1 MSATP
6 SLTVVVLITG
16 EADRLAAQARQLL
29 FDLRYYAE
37 RNPDA
42 VNILI
47 VFDGARWRAC
57 FSEEE
62 LSIHGA
68 KLTTLAGPHELPG
81 RMLNAVLDEVST
93 AWLVVLGIG
102 TEISTWYSN
111 LAAWHDALVAAPALT
126 PLVAGYRSHTEGR
139 TAANESWLVHQDD
152 QFSSDYPH
160 AWLQMLDLVPM
171 CNSMVRRDFL
181 REIGGFTEA
190 PTLQRMWWWEFCLR
204 ASRHRRIASIPMQP
218 VPGPGWHQYA
228 FATELATPVD
238 QSLRQL
244 MRLEAE
250 ALRVMPAREDELMAA
265 ATIATPSPSVLNA
278 ISPTWRALPEA
289 LQSSLHAL
297 LERNGRPL
305 NITIIGGVNEPAHNQ
320 LCFFNYFS
328 LMREWA
334 AVNWRTVLDELAS
347 ADDVAGSDLVIFS
360 RVRSE
365 NGVRLINACTERHI
379 RTLYMLDDNWFWLGR
394 EWDEY
399 APLFTPGALPYE
411 NFLKMVRA
419 ADLTLTYR
427 EPLAEDLR
435 PYAKRVVTLPTNVD
449 LRAFQTSARA
459 PRPRPAVSTQRQSG
473 QQSRRQYKIGYVG
486 SLRKNMVAFDALVS
500 IARRRADVD
509 IFVMSNALPDELAA
523 LPAGRVHF
531 EPYRFNYA
539 DYAATVVAAA
549 PDVLVAPVGHT
560 RFEASKCPNKYLEIT
575 ACGAAGVYSRAEP
588 YLTYIDDG
596 ETGLF
601 ADDEVGSWVAA
612 IERLLDDETLR
623 RAVTWRARAEVA
635 ANFDTTAVLPQF
647 VSVLIETLDGPSP
660 V

>member
-1 MSATP
+1 MSATS

-16 EADRLAAQARQLL
+16 DADRLVAQARQLL

-93 AWLVVLGIG
+93 KWLAVLGIG
-102 TEISTWYSN
+102 SEISAWYSN
-111 LAAWHDALVAAPALT
+111 LAAWRDALVAAPALT
-126 PLVAGYRSHTEGR
+126 PMVAGYRSHTEGR
-139 TAANESWLVHQDD
+139 SAANESWLVHQDD

-171 CNSMVRRDFL
+171 CNSMVRRDLL
-181 REIGGFTEA
+181 RDIGGFTEA

-204 ASRHRRIASIPMQP
+204 ASRHHRITSIPMQP

-228 FATELATPVD
+228 FATELAAPVD

-244 MRLEAE
+244 MRLEAQ
-250 ALRVMPAREDELMAA
+250 ALRFMPAREDELMAA
-265 ATIATPSPSVLNA
+265 ATVPSPFVLRA
-278 ISPTWRALPEA
+278 ISPSWRGLPEA
-289 LQSSLHAL
+289 LQTRLHAL

-328 LMREWA
+328 LMREWG
-334 AVNWRTVLDELAS
+334 AVNWRTVLDELAT

-360 RVRSE
+360 RVRSD
-365 NGVRLINACTERHI
+365 NGVRLMNACTGRHI

-399 APLFTPGALPYE
+399 APIFTPGAPPYE
-411 NFLKMVRA
+411 NFLKMVGA

-427 EPLAEDLR
+427 DPLAEDLR

-449 LRAFQTSARA
+449 LRAFQTTTVAL
-459 PRPRPAVSTQRQSG
+459 QSE
-473 QQSRRQYKIGYVG
+473 RRYKIGYVG

-523 LPAGRVHF
+523 LPNGRVHF

-539 DYAATVVAAA
+539 AYAATVVAAA

-588 YLTYIDDG
+588 YLTYIKNG

-623 RAVTWRARAEVA
+623 RTVTKRAREHVA
-635 ANFDTTAVLPQF
+635 ADFDTLAVLPQF
-647 VSVLIETLDGPSP
+647 VGMLLEALGGKRPA
-660 V
+660 